1 MKEDKVVRLT
11 DNLSEV
17 AKTNQILAILHGV
30 SVILNYFFELDKL
43 DYKKIEFQFTDPY
56 TVFDTLKSIV
66 SLGFASSEKE

>member
-1 MKEDKVVRLT
+1 
-11 DNLSEV
+11 
-17 AKTNQILAILHGV
+17 LAILHGV